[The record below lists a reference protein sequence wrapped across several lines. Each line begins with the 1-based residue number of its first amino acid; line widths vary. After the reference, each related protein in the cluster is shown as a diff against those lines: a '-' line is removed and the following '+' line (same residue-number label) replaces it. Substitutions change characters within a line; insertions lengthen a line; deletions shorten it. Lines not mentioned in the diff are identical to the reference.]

1 LPTFAAQ
8 TNWIALKFYSTQH
21 LVPPV
26 GLRQAVLQGLPADN
40 GLFMPEQIPALPAE
54 VLAHLEQFSFAELA
68 LAMAQNLLGHDLP
81 AAELRQIVEH
91 TVAFEAPLVRLTDQ
105 LHVLE
110 LFHGPTL
117 AFKDFGARF
126 MARTMAHLAQGGPP
140 LHILVAT
147 SGDTGS
153 AVAHGF
159 LGVPGITVT
168 VLYPKGK
175 VSPFQEMQFTTLG
188 QNITALEIAGTFDD
202 CQALVKTA
210 FLDTDLTQRLNLS
223 SANSINIARLIPQSF
238 YYAWAYVQ
246 AKRCYGASLPPVVMV
261 VPSGN
266 FGNLTAGLLAQ
277 RMGIPLAQMV
287 AATNANDVVPNYLT
301 TGVYE
306 PRPSVATISNAMD
319 VGSPSNFARLAD
331 LFGGSLAQM
340 REAVAGY
347 AFGDGETRQALREV
361 WDKYG
366 YLLDPHA
373 AVGYLAHRAYVH
385 EHGSQVCGIV
395 LGTAHPVK
403 FAEVVEPVVG
413 HPIPVPERLAHLLA
427 LPKQSLALGKD
438 YAGFKAFLQK
448 KYL

>member
-1 LPTFAAQ
+1 
-8 TNWIALKFYSTQH
+8 
-21 LVPPV
+21 
-26 GLRQAVLQGLPADN
+26 
-40 GLFMPEQIPALPAE
+40 
-54 VLAHLEQFSFAELA
+54 
-68 LAMAQNLLGHDLP
+68 
-81 AAELRQIVEH
+81 
-91 TVAFEAPLVRLTDQ
+91 
-105 LHVLE
+105 
-110 LFHGPTL
+110 
-117 AFKDFGARF
+117 
-126 MARTMAHLAQGGPP
+126 
-140 LHILVAT
+140 
-147 SGDTGS
+147 
-153 AVAHGF
+153 
-159 LGVPGITVT
+159 
-168 VLYPKGK
+168 
-175 VSPFQEMQFTTLG
+175 
-188 QNITALEIAGTFDD
+188 
-202 CQALVKTA
+202 
-210 FLDTDLTQRLNLS
+210 
-223 SANSINIARLIPQSF
+223 
-238 YYAWAYVQ
+238 
-246 AKRCYGASLPPVVMV
+246 
-261 VPSGN
+261 
-266 FGNLTAGLLAQ
+266 
-277 RMGIPLAQMV
+277 
-287 AATNANDVVPNYLT
+287 VVPNYLT